1 MFESFP
7 YHDRH
12 RCRTHITMPLET
24 NAQVLATTFDATR
37 RFCNLVMAES
47 KTFDADTVFFLHV
60 KLSFWLTVVNT
71 CAAAYSHQS
80 TKLKYYIHVSFLYTR
95 PTCRQTKY
103 IKSFHLFDF
112 WHDALINPNVQ
123 ITIACR
129 VHACVLSTPSFG
141 STSSEQRTCFCFCC
155 FIRWPTTCW
164 HSEIDL
170 LRKCGKKQQLC
181 CTDRFMCNYC
191 TDKFREIN
199 VPWHVTWDQFVQNH
213 CVIKPPVKLILVG
226 TQRSN
231 LQTLNVCLFW
241 FVFFLESSPQ
251 TTSGSRMLDPQ
262 TGSQIQH
269 QGMYQCSRVS
279 KHINMQ
285 NKSYHSVQLC
295 VSLAE
300 CASWTWSCVFCFS
313 ISNEFSVH
321 GNFVCAWTFSIYS
334 NTKTYGVFC
343 VLS

>member
-1 MFESFP
+1 MYRRPIPKIVAITFNNKTIHMFESFP

-95 PTCRQTKY
+95 PACRQTKY

-170 LRKCGKKQQLC
+170 LRKCGKNNNC
-181 CTDRFMCNYC
+181 AA
-191 TDKFREIN
+191 
-199 VPWHVTWDQFVQNH
+199 
-213 CVIKPPVKLILVG
+213 
-226 TQRSN
+226 
-231 LQTLNVCLFW
+231 
-241 FVFFLESSPQ
+241 
-251 TTSGSRMLDPQ
+251 Q
-262 TGSQIQH
+262 TG
-269 QGMYQCSRVS
+269 
-279 KHINMQ
+279 
-285 NKSYHSVQLC
+285 LC
-295 VSLAE
+295 VTTAPTSSGKSMSRGMSHEISLYRTT
-300 CASWTWSCVFCFS
+300 AS
-313 ISNEFSVH
+313 SNPQ
-321 GNFVCAWTFSIYS
+321 S
-334 NTKTYGVFC
+334 N
-343 VLS
+343 